1 MCFIFN
7 DERKKQDTNLY
18 IYSMITGMQN
28 ICMFVNI
35 YVGRKTKN
43 TRRK

>member
-18 IYSMITGMQN
+18 IYGMITGMQN
-28 ICMFVNI
+28 ICMFVNT
-35 YVGRKTKN
+35 YLHRKMKNTGRK
-43 TRRK
+43 